1 MESVSED
8 RKVSEAYL
16 RWAQVEADDRS
27 PRYAEWARGVAADP
41 ELCTAIAALEPIK
54 RQPNLLFAAARFEGV
69 PLQPWTAVRDM
80 IAGAWDRIRPSML
93 ARMTQTNEARR
104 MATLLPA
111 IADLTG
117 PIALVEV
124 GASAGLCLYPDRWR
138 YRFGAGRYV
147 GDASLPLLETDASPS
162 TPLPAAVPQIA
173 WRGGLDLQPLDPDE
187 PDTKAWL
194 EALVWPERSGGV
206 DGARVD
212 RVRTAIA
219 IARREPAHVRRGDL
233 TTDTRAVVEEAARHA
248 PTVVVWH
255 SAVLAYVPAFE
266 RAAFADLMGELPVT
280 WVANEGMTLEI
291 GPPAPWA
298 QPGDF
303 VLRRDAEPLAVTD
316 PHGAAITWL
325 DDIPH

>member
-1 MESVSED
+1 MESVRD
-8 RKVSEAYL
+8 DQRVSQAYL
-16 RWAQVEADDRS
+16 RWAEVEAEGRS
-27 PRYAEWARGVAADP
+27 PRYAEWARGVAGDEA
-41 ELCTAIAALEPIK
+41 LCAALGELEPLK

-69 PLQPWTAVRDM
+69 PLQPWSAVRDM
-80 IAGAWDRIRPSML
+80 IAGAWEPIRSTML

-111 IADLTG
+111 IAHLEG

-138 YRFGAGRYV
+138 YRFGAGKYV
-147 GDASLPLLETDASPS
+147 GDANLPLLETDASPS
-162 TPLPAAVPQIA
+162 TPLPATLPQIA
-173 WRGGLDLQPLDPDE
+173 WRGGLDLQPLDPDD

-194 EALVWPERSGGV
+194 EALVWPDASGGV

-219 IARREPAHVRRGDL
+219 IARRERAHLRRGDL
-233 TTDTRAVVEEAARHA
+233 TTDTRALVEEAAQQA

-255 SAVLAYVPAFE
+255 SAVLAYVAAFE

-280 WVANEGMTLEI
+280 WVANEGATLEI

-303 VLRRDAEPLAVTD
+303 VLRRDAEPVAVTD

-325 DDIPH
+325 DDIPR

>member
-1 MESVSED
+1 MQDVTED
-8 RKVSEAYL
+8 RSVARSYE
-16 RWAQVEADDRS
+16 RWAEVEADGRS

-41 ELCTAIAALEPIK
+41 VLCAAIAELEPAK

-69 PLQPWTAVRDM
+69 PVAPWTDVRDM
-80 IAGAWDRIRPSML
+80 IASAWEPIRATMR

-104 MATLLPA
+104 MATMLPA
-111 IADLTG
+111 IAHLRG

-138 YRFGAGRYV
+138 YRFGPGKYV
-147 GDASLPLLETDASPS
+147 GDVALPLLETQASPS
-162 TPLPAAVPQIA
+162 TPLPERPPSIA
-173 WRGGLDLQPLDPDE
+173 WRGGIDLQPLDPGE

-194 EALVWPERSGGV
+194 EALVWPDATGGV
-206 DGARVD
+206 DGVRVD

-219 IARREPAHVRRGDL
+219 IARRERAHVRRGDL
-233 TTDTRAVVEEAARHA
+233 TTDTRALVEEAAQHA

-266 RAAFADLMGELPVT
+266 RAAFADLMGELRVT
-280 WVANEGMTLEI
+280 WVANEGATLEI

-298 QPGDF
+298 GPGDF
-303 VLRRDAEPLAVTD
+303 VLRRDAEPVAVTD
-316 PHGAAITWL
+316 PHGASVTWI
-325 DDIPH
+325 DDIPR

>member
-1 MESVSED
+1 VQGVVEESSVS
-8 RKVSEAYL
+8 SAYL
-16 RWAQVEADDRS
+16 RWAEVEAEGRS
-27 PRYAEWARGVAADP
+27 PRYAEWARGVASDEA
-41 ELCTAIAALEPIK
+41 LCAALAELEPIK

-69 PLQPWTAVRDM
+69 PLQPWSAVRDM
-80 IAGAWDRIRPSML
+80 IAGAWAPIRSTML

-111 IADLTG
+111 IAHLRG

-147 GDASLPLLETDASPS
+147 GDVSLPLLETEASPS
-162 TPLPAAVPQIA
+162 TPLPVALPQIA
-173 WRGGLDLQPLDPDE
+173 WRGGLDLQPLDPDDA
-187 PDTKAWL
+187 DTKAWL
-194 EALVWPERSGGV
+194 EALVWPDASGGV

-219 IARREPAHVRRGDL
+219 IARRERAHLRRGDL
-233 TTDTRAVVEEAARHA
+233 TTDTRALVDEAARHA

-280 WVANEGMTLEI
+280 WVANEGATLEI

-303 VLRRDAEPLAVTD
+303 VLRRDAQPVAVTD
-316 PHGAAITWL
+316 PHGGSITWL
-325 DDIPH
+325 DDIAL